1 MRDPSSALTTL
12 NKDLQ
17 CTIITNTNIRTGLMH
32 HQKNRNNQTQQQSQ
46 RSQASRRLLIRPRN
60 RTTLHMSTNPVVREM
75 TTRENP
81 TAQAVS
87 IAKPG
92 LGLIGFLVVEMII
105 GYEWFI
111 SGLVKFVRGGFP
123 SGLASALVEKAASAV
138 GWYGNFL
145 TSAVIPNA
153 VAFGY
158 AVEWS
163 ELLAGLV
170 FLAGPL
176 IWIFAWHR
184 ISDRVR
190 LLVLFF
196 TAVSAI
202 GGVFLAINL
211 HLANAASHPWLLPR
225 DGFDEGID
233 LDSVLPAI
241 QVVIATVSINVFKR
255 IRRANSD
262 NAHLQGKS

>member
-1 MRDPSSALTTL
+1 MT
-12 NKDLQ
+12 
-17 CTIITNTNIRTGLMH
+17 
-32 HQKNRNNQTQQQSQ
+32 
-46 RSQASRRLLIRPRN
+46 SRGA
-60 RTTLHMSTNPVVREM
+60 
-75 TTRENP
+75 P
-81 TAQAVS
+81 TARAVR

-92 LGLIGFLVVEMII
+92 LALIGFLLVEMII

-123 SGLASALVEKAASAV
+123 SGLASALVEKAAGAA
-138 GWYGNFL
+138 GWYGSFL
-145 TSAVIPNA
+145 KSVVIPNA

-163 ELLAGLV
+163 ELLAGAV
-170 FLAGPL
+170 FLVGPF

-184 ISDRVR
+184 ASDRVR

-196 TAVSAI
+196 TAVAAI
-202 GGVFLAINL
+202 GGAFLAINL
-211 HLANAASHPWLLPR
+211 HFANAASHPWLLPR

-241 QVVIATVSINVFKR
+241 QVVIATVSIIVFKR
-255 IRRANSD
+255 IRSANTNS
-262 NAHLQGKS
+262 AHLQGKP

>member
-1 MRDPSSALTTL
+1 MKCTTMTNSNTRTSPVSPDMATSIGPPERTVLIGKPDFALL
-12 NKDLQ
+12 
-17 CTIITNTNIRTGLMH
+17 
-32 HQKNRNNQTQQQSQ
+32 
-46 RSQASRRLLIRPRN
+46 
-60 RTTLHMSTNPVVREM
+60 
-75 TTRENP
+75 
-81 TAQAVS
+81 
-87 IAKPG
+87 
-92 LGLIGFLVVEMII
+92 GFLVVEMII

-123 SGLASALVEKAASAV
+123 TGLASALVEKAAGAA
-138 GWYGNFL
+138 GWYGGFL
-145 TSAVIPNA
+145 KSVVIPNA

-163 ELLAGLV
+163 ELLAGVV

-176 IWIFAWHR
+176 IWIFARHR
-184 ISDRVR
+184 ISDQAR

-196 TAVSAI
+196 TAVAAI
-202 GGVFLAINL
+202 GGAFLAINL
-211 HLANAASHPWLLPR
+211 HFANAASHPWLLPR

-255 IRRANSD
+255 IRRANFNS
-262 NAHLQGKS
+262 ALPQGKS

>member
-1 MRDPSSALTTL
+1 MAT
-12 NKDLQ
+12 
-17 CTIITNTNIRTGLMH
+17 
-32 HQKNRNNQTQQQSQ
+32 
-46 RSQASRRLLIRPRN
+46 
-60 RTTLHMSTNPVVREM
+60 
-75 TTRENP
+75 
-81 TAQAVS
+81 S
-87 IAKPG
+87 IGPPERKV
-92 LGLIGFLVVEMII
+92 LIGKPDFALLGFLFVEMII

-123 SGLASALVEKAASAV
+123 TGLASALVEKAAGAA
-138 GWYGNFL
+138 GWYGGFL
-145 TSAVIPNA
+145 KSVVIPNA

-163 ELLAGLV
+163 ELLAGVV

-196 TAVSAI
+196 TAMAAI
-202 GGVFLAINL
+202 GGAFLAINL
-211 HLANAASHPWLLPR
+211 HFANAASHPWLLPR

-255 IRRANSD
+255 IRRANFNS
-262 NAHLQGKS
+262 ALPQGKS